1 MDIGAVVLIGIG
13 FVVVLVAVIVL
24 DLLFAGGA
32 MTMGTMHG
40 MAMTP
45 ALATSASAGASVVSN
60 PIGQGILLVLLAILG
75 VLVYAIFFR

>member
-1 MDIGAVVLIGIG
+1 MDIGALVLIGIG
-13 FVVVLVAVIVL
+13 IVVVLVAVIVL

-40 MAMTP
+40 MAMM
-45 ALATSASAGASVVSN
+45 VSN

-75 VLVYAIFFR
+75 VLVYAVFFR

>member
-1 MDIGAVVLIGIG
+1 MGIGTLVLIGIG
-13 FVVVLVAVIVL
+13 TVVVLVAVIAL

-40 MAMTP
+40 MAMM
-45 ALATSASAGASVVSN
+45 VSN

-75 VLVYAIFFR
+75 VLVYAVFFR